1 MLTVH
6 VPRLKKMPN
15 VDELIS
21 LNVAN
26 VAKVAKCL
34 NIPCV
39 KAKKDAQSGRIN
51 KPECSQSSQMS

>member
-21 LNVAN
+21 LN